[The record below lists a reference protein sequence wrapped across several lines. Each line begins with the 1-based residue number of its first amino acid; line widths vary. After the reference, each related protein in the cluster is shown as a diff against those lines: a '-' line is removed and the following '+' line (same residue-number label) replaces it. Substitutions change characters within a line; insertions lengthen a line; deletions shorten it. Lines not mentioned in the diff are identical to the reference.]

1 MAVALPL
8 AALSGCASLPADS
21 GRGDV
26 ASLLKQRGHELPVQD
41 DAQAGHRLL
50 AEITGKPLTARDA
63 IHLALVTNPGLKA
76 EYTRLG
82 FAAADVYDAG
92 RLNNPSLSASVLFPN
107 VSGEA
112 NQVGFGLV
120 QSFTDLLL
128 LPARSRFAA
137 GEFERAKFL
146 VGTAALNLAAD
157 TELAYTR
164 LAAAWQVLTMRE
176 AVAKA
181 AQASADLA
189 QRFFDAGNINRL
201 ELALEQAAASQAQLD
216 VLGVRAEV
224 TLARNALNRLMG
236 LAATEDTWKISDQL
250 SEPVTE
256 EDARDELLALADRSR
271 LDLAAAR
278 KNVTLLADALGV
290 TRKFRYL
297 GAIDVGVETERETD
311 RSRITGPTLSL
322 ELPLFN
328 QGKGKVARS
337 EAQLAL
343 AETELREL
351 EIAISNGVRRA
362 AAEVEAARQRAEH
375 YRGSLIPLREAIVA
389 RTQEQVNYMLVGQFE
404 LLLVKQQEYDAYQG
418 YLDAVRDYWLARAEL
433 AREVG
438 APLPSAAQASSDTL
452 DAETLIQP
460 KDRGMGGMQ
469 HGGMQMDG
477 MKGMDHSDHDMNG
490 KDMPGMDH
498 SGHDMKGMG
507 GETAPPPMKAPAGY
521 EGHDMD
527 RTRMEGMGTHEDG
540 NNMPAHGAPKKPQ
553 SKSADDATGEPSHQ
567 HH

>member
-1 MAVALPL
+1 LPAVLL
-8 AALSGCASLPADS
+8 GAALSGCASLPPDA

-26 ASLLKQRGHELPVQD
+26 ASLLKQRGHEVPAEDEV
-41 DAQAGHRLL
+41 ASRRRLL
-50 AEITGKPLTARDA
+50 TEFASRPLIARDA
-63 IHLALVTNPGLKA
+63 VQLALVNNPGLQA
-76 EYTRLG
+76 EYARLG

-92 RLNNPSLSASVLFPN
+92 RLSNPTLSASVLFTDA
-107 VSGEA
+107 SGEA

-128 LPARSRFAA
+128 LPARGRFAQ
-137 GEFERAKFL
+137 GEFERAKLL

-164 LAAAWQVLTMRE
+164 LAAAWQILTMRA
-176 AVAKA
+176 AVARA

-201 ELALEQAAASQAQLD
+201 ELAMEQAADSQAQLD
-216 VLGVRAEV
+216 VLDARAEV

-236 LAATEDTWKISDQL
+236 LAATEDSWKIAGQL
-250 SEPVTE
+250 SAPVAE
-256 EDARDELLALADRSR
+256 EDGSDALLTLADRSR

-278 KNVTLLADALGV
+278 NNVTLLADALGV
-290 TRKFRYL
+290 TRRFRYI

-337 EAQLAL
+337 DAQLSL
-343 AETELREL
+343 AEAELREL

-362 AAEVEAARQRAEH
+362 AAEVAAARQRAEH
-375 YRGSLIPLREAIVA
+375 YRRSLIPLREAIVA

-418 YLDAVRDYWLARAEL
+418 YLEAVRDYWLARVEL

-438 APLPSAAQASSDTL
+438 ASLPSAAQDSGVAL
-452 DAETLIQP
+452 DAEQLIQP
-460 KDRGMGGMQ
+460 RDSGMGRMN
-469 HGGMQMDG
+469 HGGMPMDG
-477 MKGMDHSDHDMNG
+477 ME
-490 KDMPGMDH
+490 GMDH
-498 SGHDMKGMG
+498 SGHQMHDMK
-507 GETAPPPMKAPAGY
+507 
-521 EGHDMD
+521 DM
-527 RTRMEGMGTHEDG
+527 E
-540 NNMPAHGAPKKPQ
+540 MPRKPDNTTQHG
-553 SKSADDATGEPSHQ
+553 DHI
-567 HH
+567 